1 MSDKTLLF
9 RRRSIEKL
17 PLCVKGKRVTICGG
31 FELFHAGNVALGTRI
46 SVVKRGA
53 LLKFN
58 ISINL
63 YKKGFFAY
71 ELYIRYSTENS
82 TNAVLK

>member
-1 MSDKTLLF
+1 MEVGL
-9 RRRSIEKL
+9 RSTGKPVEKL
-17 PLCVKGKRVTICGG
+17 P
-31 FELFHAGNVALGTRI
+31 NP
-46 SVVKRGA
+46 GA
-53 LLKFN
+53 TAPRFYSTN

-71 ELYIRYSTENS
+71 ELYIRYGNENS